1 MLHLWV
7 LLVVFLHH
15 LQIHRVMY
23 LETFGLNLL
32 FPVLVVYLDVVENT
46 RTRMFGFLSDS
57 SSSTIDTI

>member
-23 LETFGLNLL
+23 LETFGFNFLL
-32 FPVLVVYLDVVENT
+32 PVLVVDLDVVENGVYEDADVWVFV
-46 RTRMFGFLSDS
+46 R
-57 SSSTIDTI
+57 

>member
-23 LETFGLNLL
+23 LETFGLNFLL
-32 FPVLVVYLDVVENT
+32 PVLVMYLDVVENGVYEDADVWVFV
-46 RTRMFGFLSDS
+46 R
-57 SSSTIDTI
+57 

>member
-32 FPVLVVYLDVVENT
+32 FPVLVVYLDVVENGVYEDADVWVFV
-46 RTRMFGFLSDS
+46 R
-57 SSSTIDTI
+57 